1 MLSEAEDESANQVK
15 ITERLSGKALPGFT
29 VLGKEY
35 I

>member
-15 ITERLSGKALPGFT
+15 ITERLSGKPLQGFI
-29 VLGKEY
+29 VLSKEY